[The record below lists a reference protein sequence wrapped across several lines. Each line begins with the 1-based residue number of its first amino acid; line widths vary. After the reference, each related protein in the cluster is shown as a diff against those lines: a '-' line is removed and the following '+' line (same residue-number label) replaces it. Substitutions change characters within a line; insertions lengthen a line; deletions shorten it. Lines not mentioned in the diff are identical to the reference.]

1 MRQTYLWIT
10 FFLPATTAEDDEQN
24 DEDEENSA
32 GNPDDD
38 GQLLLVEG
46 QHAAHTAGGVKGEGD
61 LLLAHPPVVDCDTG
75 VGAQITGG
83 HPCYRQTVVQFNS
96 T

>member
-1 MRQTYLWIT
+1 MNHFR
-10 FFLPATTAEDDEQN
+10 FLPAATAEDDEEN

-32 GNPDDD
+32 GDPDDD
-38 GQLLLVEG
+38 GQLLLVKG
-46 QHAAHTAGGVKGEGD
+46 QHPAHAARGVKGEGN
-61 LLLAHPPVVDCDTG
+61 LLLAHPPVVDRHAG
-75 VGAQITGG
+75 VGAQITRG